1 MDTKFR
7 LVALLMMLAS
17 HGGICGEIA
26 LADPLTDEPG
36 NPENGRAIVLDPDRG
51 DCTICH
57 DMPLANREFHGN
69 LGPTLAG
76 IGSRRSPAEVRLRI
90 VDPKRMNPATT
101 MPSYLAVEGLHRID
115 PELRGR
121 SILTPQEIE
130 DVVAFLM
137 TLNAAP

>member
-1 MDTKFR
+1 
-7 LVALLMMLAS
+7 MLATDRR
-17 HGGICGEIA
+17 ICGELA
-26 LADPLTDEPG
+26 LTDPLTDEPG

-76 IGSRRSPAEVRLRI
+76 VGSRRSAAEVRLRL
-90 VDPKRMNPATT
+90 VDPKRANPATT
-101 MPSYLAVEGLHRID
+101 MPSYLAAEGLHRVD
-115 PELRGR
+115 AELRGR

-137 TLNAAP
+137 TLNAGP